1 MNVQG
6 YKHLLLTAAGT
17 EEHEGLAQAL
27 GLIKD
32 TIVQVDSQVNLY
44 EKEARLREITSKMEP
59 KSLGKIKDGRVFRK
73 EDLSQGRRILLF
85 EGMVNWKSASGRLK
99 GIMRTT
105 ICMHKYKAPKG
116 TLVMVEKI
124 KLDGRI
130 FAFSPISWGTQYFS
144 ERLSKYRFFS
154 SHLKFFST
162 TNVPLGAPNISLF
175 GS

>member
-6 YKHLLLTAAGT
+6 YKHLLLIAAGT

-44 EKEARLREITSKMEP
+44 EKESRLREITSKMEP

-73 EDLSQGRRILLF
+73 EDLSQGRRMLLF

-116 TLVMVEKI
+116 TLVMVK
-124 KLDGRI
+124 KKKKFDGRKM
-130 FAFSPISWGTQYFS
+130 
-144 ERLSKYRFFS
+144 LL
-154 SHLKFFST
+154 H
-162 TNVPLGAPNISLF
+162 SLAKHCPEMET
-175 GS
+175 